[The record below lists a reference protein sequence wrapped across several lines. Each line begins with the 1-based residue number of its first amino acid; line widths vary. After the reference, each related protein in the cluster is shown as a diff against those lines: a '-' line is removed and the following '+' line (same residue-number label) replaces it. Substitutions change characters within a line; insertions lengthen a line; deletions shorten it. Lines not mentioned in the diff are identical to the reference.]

1 MVKFDIKRSMTR
13 SEIAEVTE
21 LLNVVERADGQR
33 PLSDHLWIDLS
44 HGSRAG
50 FAGLTAWQSGIN
62 HPIAYC
68 QVSRGNDSWAID
80 LVVDPRNR
88 NEFTELGLRLFLEAK
103 QIIASEGG
111 GHVHWWVS
119 RQTATHTDLASQI
132 GFRPGRNIL
141 QMRVDLP
148 LTQLVIAQTKTI
160 LTQEFRVGID
170 EEIWIKV
177 NNRAFANHPEQG
189 GWTSEIL
196 KLREAEPW
204 FNPNDFLMH
213 FSERPVYN
221 QLVGFCWTKVD
232 AATKPVLGEIY
243 AIAVDPL
250 HHGQGLGRA
259 LTVAGL
265 NHLAG
270 RGMTTGMLFV
280 DKGNLPAI
288 KMYSKIGFRTH
299 HEEQAFV
306 GDIASSAK

>member
-1 MVKFDIKRSMTR
+1 VVKFDIKRSMTP
-13 SEIAEVTE
+13 SDIAEVTE
-21 LLNVVERADGQR
+21 LLSAVERADGQR
-33 PLSDHLWIDLS
+33 PLNDHLWIDLS
-44 HGSRAG
+44 HGARAG

-88 NEFTELGLRLFLEAK
+88 NEFAELGLSLLREAT

-119 RQTATHTDLASQI
+119 RQTTTHTDLAMQI
-132 GFRPGRNIL
+132 GLRPERNIL

-148 LTQLVIAQTKTI
+148 LTQLVIEQTKTI
-160 LTQEFRVGID
+160 STQEFRVGTD
-170 EEIWIKV
+170 EENWIKV

-204 FNPNDFLMH
+204 FNPNGFLMH
-213 FSERPVYN
+213 YSERPIDN
-221 QLVGFCWTKVD
+221 QLAGFCWTKID
-232 AATKPVLGEIY
+232 TATKPVLGEIY
-243 AIAVDPL
+243 VIAVDPL

-265 NHLAG
+265 NYLAR

-280 DKGNLPAI
+280 DKGNLAAI
-288 KMYSKIGFRTH
+288 KMYGNIGFSTH

-306 GDIASSAK
+306 GEIASSAK